1 MKISKKLILPCLSL
15 ILLTACS
22 TKYVSNGCIM
32 FSDVVV
38 SESDK
43 EALLENQEMLSRDFL
58 VSLKN
63 YKDLR
68 KKNCK

>member
-1 MKISKKLILPCLSL
+1 MKRLKKLILPCLSL

-22 TKYVSNGCIM
+22 TKYVSDGCII
-32 FSDVVV
+32 FPDIVVL
-38 SESDK
+38 ESDK
-43 EALLENQEMLSRDFL
+43 ETLLENQEMLSRDFL
-58 VSLKN
+58 VSFKN

>member
-1 MKISKKLILPCLSL
+1 MKKLKKLILPCLSL
-15 ILLTACS
+15 ILLTACK
-22 TKYVSNGCIM
+22 TKYVSYGCIM
-32 FSDVVV
+32 FSDIVVL
-38 SESDK
+38 ESDK
-43 EALLENQEMLSRDFL
+43 ETLLENQEMLSRDFL

>member
-1 MKISKKLILPCLSL
+1 MKRSKKLILPCLSL

-22 TKYVSNGCIM
+22 NKYVSNGCII
-32 FSDVVV
+32 FSDIVVL
-38 SESDK
+38 ESDK

-63 YKDLR
+63 YKDSR